1 MTSGVGWGESRVI
14 LRHVPDR
21 TVAKVRWPERLEV
34 FDAMPLTATRKIIEG
49 RLVERLGRA
58 VS

>member
-1 MTSGVGWGESRVI
+1 M
-14 LRHVPDR
+14 
-21 TVAKVRWPERLEV
+21 AKVRWPERLEV
-34 FDAMPLTATRKIIEG
+34 FDAMPPTATRKIIEG